1 MNPPL
6 VKKILVFFLSLILA
20 ACSAMPDIM
29 ALLATST
36 STPEMVP
43 TETPVPSET
52 PTAAPTQLQPTFTLT
67 PTLIEAESPMTI
79 PTMTLTPFVPTFDVV
94 EPRPL
99 TLFPGNSMFLSIG
112 ASTDTVVWGSH
123 CEGPRTIDFSAGVA
137 GINVDYVLLF
147 LHLEDKF
154 TGYGTRWGAGAIM
167 QREKISGIYHYHIT
181 YEQLPNYRDFEDAWI
196 VFQIVASTDKLERLG
211 ATRVYDREISLKHC
225 PVPWQE

>member
-1 MNPPL
+1 MNPTF
-6 VKKILVFFLSLILA
+6 VRKILVIFLSLFLA

-29 ALLATST
+29 SFLVTATST
-36 STPEMVP
+36 SETVP
-43 TETPVPSET
+43 TETAVPSET
-52 PTAAPTQLQPTFTLT
+52 PTMIPTQPQPTFTLT
-67 PTLIEAESPMTI
+67 PTFIGADLPLTI
-79 PTMTLTPFVPTFDVV
+79 PTITLTPFVPTFDVV
-94 EPRPL
+94 EPRPV
-99 TLFPGNSMFLSIG
+99 TLLSGNSMFPSVS
-112 ASTDTVVWGSH
+112 ASTDTIVWGSH

-154 TGYGTRWGAGAIM
+154 TGYGTSWGAGAIM
-167 QREKISGIYHYHIT
+167 QREKITGKYLYHIT

-225 PVPWQE
+225 PIPWQE

>member
-6 VKKILVFFLSLILA
+6 EKKILVVILALILS
-20 ACSAMPDIM
+20 ACDAMPDMM
-29 ALLATST
+29 ALLATVTPTSEKVST
-36 STPEMVP
+36 EPP
-43 TETPVPSET
+43 FPIETP
-52 PTAAPTQLQPTFTLT
+52 TLT
-67 PTLIEAESPMTI
+67 PTQPTPTFTSTPTIVGAGSTITI

-99 TLFPGNSMFLSIG
+99 TLLSGDSMFISIS
-112 ASTDTVVWGSH
+112 ASTDTIVWGSH
-123 CEGPRTIDFSAGVA
+123 CEGPRTIDFSTGVA

-154 TGYGTRWGAGAIM
+154 TGYGTHWGAGAIM
-167 QREKISGIYHYHIT
+167 QREKVTGKYLYHVT

-196 VFQIVASTDKLERLG
+196 VFQIVAATDKLERLG